1 MTTGIIQNV
10 PARGQLPTCCQLPI
24 TAQLPPALRV
34 YLPSARVDLPHDSVS
49 SKLHF
54 MKQALFV
61 GWISFFYFFPAAK
74 ILFIGVSGVLC
85 IVPAL
90 AKLPLI
96 APFS

>member
-24 TAQLPPALRV
+24 SAQLPPALRV

-61 GWISFFYFFPAAK
+61 GWISFIFFQQLKYYLLEPVESCA
-74 ILFIGVSGVLC
+74 LC
-85 IVPAL
+85 QP
-90 AKLPLI
+90 
-96 APFS
+96 